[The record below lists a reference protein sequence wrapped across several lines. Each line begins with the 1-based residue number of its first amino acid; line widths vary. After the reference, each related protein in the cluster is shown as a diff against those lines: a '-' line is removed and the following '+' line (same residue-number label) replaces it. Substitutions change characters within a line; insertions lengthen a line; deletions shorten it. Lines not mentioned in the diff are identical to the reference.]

1 MSFSLH
7 RMRTIRSPSPLLL
20 HPFSK
25 KILAKLGKLESESAT
40 TTFLKIYFSQVSDC
54 SVNDKCEKYFRTPIK
69 TVQQLGAI
77 FAEKFPLLTEFLARW
92 KWDAVHQELFKL
104 MQSGFKELHIVCIFH
119 FCIHAKILGSQPRRE
134 KGKCSQLSSPYL
146 IFVIFIMYTHAFRDL
161 NILHL
166 KLRKFMT
173 KWPRNKTA

>member
-1 MSFSLH
+1 MVFCVSQFIFCAHCVEFRQLYFPAHLFSDPKVSFSKMYFLSVSFSLH

-92 KWDAVHQELFKL
+92 K
-104 MQSGFKELHIVCIFH
+104 
-119 FCIHAKILGSQPRRE
+119 
-134 KGKCSQLSSPYL
+134 
-146 IFVIFIMYTHAFRDL
+146 
-161 NILHL
+161 
-166 KLRKFMT
+166 
-173 KWPRNKTA
+173 